1 MPAAAPPGPADSRS
15 CDVVHSAATALSVG
29 DAATLG
35 VTVGLGGSVGLALVA
50 GADGVAGDA
59 EVVIDTVGDG
69 AGLLEPP
76 LQPAI
81 ATTQPNTQIW
91 TSRRTRRA

>member
-29 DAATLG
+29 DAPMLG
-35 VTVGLGGSVGLALVA
+35 VALALRVGVSVGLGGG
-50 GADGVAGDA
+50 DGEDVGDA
-59 EVVIDTVGDG
+59 EVVIDAVGD
-69 AGLLEPP
+69 AVGLLELP

-81 ATTQPNTQIW
+81 ATTEPNAQIW